1 MAISTK
7 LKYAK
12 LDDLYLDPKNPRL
25 GRHYVNAKLSQEEV
39 LDLMRDWVLDEL
51 AVSYLESGFWTHEAL
66 LVTREEL
73 DGEPRF
79 VVVEGNRRL
88 AALKYLYNAVKKK
101 DVPSKW
107 KSLVIGVEV
116 PDILFDRIPYILVD
130 SRQEI
135 EAFLGFRHVTGV
147 KQWNAEEKAQYIARL
162 IDEEGMTYQEV
173 MRKIGSKTPT
183 VRQNYI
189 SYRLLLQ
196 MEDSLEDFSPEDV
209 RGRFSV
215 MYLSLRT
222 QGVQKY
228 LDIDIFAN
236 ENAAQRPVPKTHLE
250 ALANFAR
257 WLFGSKEKNKKPVFM
272 DSRSVDD
279 FGELLE
285 NPPIV
290 EYFEQEENPSF
301 EHARQLAGMNKS
313 KTVQLLSQAASNVQI
328 ALGHVHHHEDSEDIQ
343 QAVKRLG
350 IDVRQLL
357 KVFPKIHQEL
367 QEREGKTDASNSR

>member
-1 MAISTK
+1 MAIATE
-7 LKYAK
+7 LRYAK
-12 LDDLYLDPKNPRL
+12 LDELYLDPKNPRL
-25 GRHYVNAKLSQEEV
+25 GRHHINAELSQERV
-39 LDLMRDWVLDEL
+39 LGLMRDWVLDEL

-66 LVTREEL
+66 LVTQEEL
-73 DGEPRF
+73 DGEPRL

-88 AALKYLYNAVKKK
+88 AALKLLDAAFKNKE
-101 DVPSKW
+101 VPSKW
-107 KSLVIGVEV
+107 KSLVEGMEV
-116 PDILFDRIPYILVD
+116 PKTLFERIPYILVD

-135 EAFLGFRHVTGV
+135 EAFLGFRHVTGI
-147 KQWNAEEKAQYIARL
+147 KQWNAEEKAQYIAQL

-196 MEDSLEDFSPEDV
+196 MEDSLEDFSSEDV
-209 RGRFSV
+209 KGRFSV

-228 LDIDIFAN
+228 LDIDIFAD

-250 ALANFAR
+250 ALANFAL
-257 WLFGSKEKNKKPVFM
+257 WLFGSKEKNKNPVFP

-285 NPPIV
+285 YPPIV

-301 EHARQLAGMNKS
+301 EHARQLAGMNRL
-313 KTVQLLSQAASNVQI
+313 KTVQLLNQAASNVQI
-328 ALGHVHHHEDSEDIQ
+328 ALGQVHHYEDSEDIQ
-343 QAVKRLG
+343 EAVKRLG

-367 QEREGKTDASNSR
+367 QEREGKD

>member
-1 MAISTK
+1 MAIATE
-7 LKYAK
+7 LRYAQ
-12 LDDLYLDPKNPRL
+12 LDELYLDPKNPRL
-25 GRHYVNAKLSQEEV
+25 GRRHVEAELSQEEV
-39 LDLMRDWVLDEL
+39 LALMCDWVLDEL

-66 LVTREEL
+66 LVTQEEL
-73 DGEPRF
+73 DGESRL

-88 AALKYLYNAVKKK
+88 AALKYLYAAVEKK

-107 KSLVIGVEV
+107 KSLVEGLEV
-116 PDILFDRIPYILVD
+116 PDILFNRIPYILVD

-135 EAFLGFRHVTGV
+135 EAFLGFRHVTGI
-147 KQWNAEEKAQYIARL
+147 KEWNTEEKAQYIARL
-162 IDEEGMTYQEV
+162 IDEEKMTYQEV

-196 MEDSLEDFSPEDV
+196 MEDSLEDFSHEDAK
-209 RGRFSV
+209 GRFSV
-215 MYLSLRT
+215 MYLALRT

-228 LDIDIFAN
+228 LDIDIFAD
-236 ENAAQRPVPKTHLE
+236 ENAAQCPVPKTHLE

-257 WLFGSKEKNKKPVFM
+257 WLFGSREKDKKPIFP

-279 FGELLE
+279 FGKLLE
-285 NPPIV
+285 QPPIV
-290 EYFEQEENPSF
+290 EYLEQEENPSF
-301 EHARQLAGMNKS
+301 EYARERAGLNKL
-313 KTVQLLSQAASNVQI
+313 KTVQLLNQASSNVQI
-328 ALGHVHHHEDSEDIQ
+328 ALGHVHHYEDSEDIQ
-343 QAVKRLG
+343 EAVKTLG

-367 QEREGKTDASNSR
+367 QERERKN